1 LLFSLIATM
10 AERTVGLVSRQA
22 RTQTVKRHPAHVHLR
37 RPGPAAVARDHRGI
51 LRQAMDAHQ
60 ADDLDTA
67 ERLYREVLDLHAA
80 QPDALHY
87 LGVLCHQ
94 RGRSDEGVDLV
105 RTALKITPR
114 HPDAHNNL
122 GNIHKECGRPA
133 EAEAC
138 YRRALECAPG
148 HHNARGNLAVVL
160 EVQERLDE
168 AFEAYG
174 ALLQQAPGDARGHYL
189 FGLFLRNH
197 AQNMEHLEQSA
208 ECFRR
213 AFELDAR
220 NLRALE
226 ALGVTLYAL
235 KRQDEARQVY
245 RDWVARE
252 PDNPVPRHMLA
263 ACGGAEAPP
272 RAGDDYVRELFDGF
286 ADSFDEQLLKNLDY
300 RAPQV
305 LAAALEEVLPAAPG
319 TLDVLDAG
327 CGTGLCAP
335 LMRPH
340 ARHLAGVDLSGGMVD
355 KARLRG
361 GYDALEVAELT
372 SYLQAHPGAYDLV
385 LSADTLVYFGRLEDV
400 LAASHAALR
409 PGGWLGFTLE
419 AMGGDTAE
427 LEITPS
433 GRYRHARD
441 YVERVLASSGFGD
454 VRIQSDTLRREAGQ
468 AVAGWV
474 VLAQRRHD
482 GVAS

>member
-1 LLFSLIATM
+1 MGTSLPHRVT
-10 AERTVGLVSRQA
+10 
-22 RTQTVKRHPAHVHLR
+22 LR
-37 RPGPAAVARDHRGI
+37 RSVRDFAAVLQRA
-51 LRQAMDAHQ
+51 LRAHQ
-60 ADDLDTA
+60 ADDLETA
-67 ERLYREVLDLHAA
+67 ERLYREVLELHAA

-94 RGRSDEGVDLV
+94 QGRSEEGVELI
-105 RTALKITPR
+105 RTALMITPR

-122 GNIHKECGRPA
+122 GNIHKECGRPV

-138 YRRALECAPG
+138 YRRALACAP
-148 HHNARGNLAVVL
+148 HHYNALGNLAVVL

-174 ALLQQAPGDARGHYL
+174 ALLRQAPDDARGQYL
-189 FGLFLRNH
+189 LGLFLRNH

-213 AFELDAR
+213 AFDIDAR

-235 KRQDEARQVY
+235 KRYDEARQVY
-245 RDWVARE
+245 RDWLARE

-272 RAGDDYVRELFDGF
+272 RAADEYVRELFDGF

-305 LAAALEEVLPAAPG
+305 LAAALGEVLGLPAR

-335 LMRPH
+335 SMRPH
-340 ARHLAGVDLSGGMVD
+340 ARHLVGVDLSGGMVE

-361 GYDALEVAELT
+361 EYDELQVAELT
-372 SYLQAHPGAYDLV
+372 AHLQAHPGAYDVV
-385 LSADTLVYFGRLEDV
+385 LSADTLVYFGQLEAV
-400 LAASHAALR
+400 LAAVHAALK
-409 PGGWLGFTLE
+409 PEGWLGFTLE
-419 AMGGDTAE
+419 AMDGDARD

-433 GRYRHARD
+433 GRYRHDRR
-441 YVERVLASSGFGD
+441 YVERVLDACGFAD
-454 VRIQSDTLRREAGQ
+454 VRIRADTLRREAGQ
-468 AVAGWV
+468 PVAGWV
-474 VLAQRRHD
+474 VLARRPPV
-482 GVAS
+482 GGMAA